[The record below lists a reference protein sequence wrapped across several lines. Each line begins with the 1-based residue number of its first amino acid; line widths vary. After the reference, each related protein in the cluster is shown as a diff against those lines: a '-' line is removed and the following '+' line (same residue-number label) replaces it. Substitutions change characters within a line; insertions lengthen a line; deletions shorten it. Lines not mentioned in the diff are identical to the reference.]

1 LTRNALQEG
10 TDRGCTGLPS
20 PWKGQNILVHRQ
32 FEGRRGLTCRLLI
45 ASGLL
50 VSSLTVRAQESTQ
63 IDEATE
69 TAYPPIRTDFW
80 SNRGRW
86 TFGTQLGIAVEN
98 NIPRNISHII
108 IMIAQPSVGFTL
120 KDFHSGGFP
129 ISRFSVVSEG
139 ILGGAIHPGGRLIGH
154 ALLFRLDG
162 RPVNRVVPFFDFG
175 AGVLHTSL
183 AERAPELSGT
193 TQFNPQGG
201 LGIQYFFNPQ
211 RAFVFEYRYMH
222 MSNNGI
228 QEPNHGFNSSM
239 ITIGF
244 RWLRRPR
251 VSGAQARFQK
261 RSLGNFLFGKN

>member
-1 LTRNALQEG
+1 M
-10 TDRGCTGLPS
+10 
-20 PWKGQNILVHRQ
+20 
-32 FEGRRGLTCRLLI
+32 LL
-45 ASGLL
+45 ACSLL
-50 VSSLTVRAQESTQ
+50 VPSLTIKAQELALSQ
-63 IDEATE
+63 AATE
-69 TAYPPIRTDFW
+69 TAKLPDPTDYW

-86 TFGTQLGIAVEN
+86 TFGAQAGVAVEN
-98 NIPRNISHII
+98 NIPRNISHIVI
-108 IMIAQPSVGFTL
+108 LIAQPSVGFTL
-120 KDFHSGGFP
+120 KDFHTRSFP
-129 ISRFSVVSEG
+129 VSRFSVVSEG
-139 ILGGAIHPGGRLIGH
+139 ILGGAIHPGGHLIGH

-162 RPVNRVVPFFDFG
+162 HPTHHVVPFFDFG
-175 AGVLHTSL
+175 AGVMHTSL
-183 AERAPELSGT
+183 ADRAPELSGS

-251 VSGAQARFQK
+251 PPGWQPAHGHRG
-261 RSLGNFLFGKN
+261 LGRFLFGKD